1 METSAKTCENI
12 DGLFEVLIQD
22 MLADPI
28 IAQGTVL
35 KQLIIGDS
43 GVGKSSILAR
53 CGSSFTAADSSK
65 GYRIYI
71 YLATDKKSKSKAQ
84 AKPKQKMSAPIP
96 SPSPMSAPPIS
107 KPQMKEGT
115 SSKKKS
121 YSLISIQK
129 YDGSWDLG
137 ELATVLGK
145 SLIDLEAKLPPN
157 LGATNNL
164 SKEEKMKGWG
174 TIIAIITLNK
184 NYLGEKGSWQ
194 LLEEKAFGW
203 LKSNAIDY
211 EEFKADANHVL

>member
-1 METSAKTCENI
+1 M
-12 DGLFEVLIQD
+12 
-22 MLADPI
+22 
-28 IAQGTVL
+28 
-35 KQLIIGDS
+35 
-43 GVGKSSILAR
+43 
-53 CGSSFTAADSSK
+53 
-65 GYRIYI
+65 
-71 YLATDKKSKSKAQ
+71 SKSKAQAQ

-96 SPSPMSAPPIS
+96 LLSTMSAPIS
-107 KPQMKEGT
+107 KSLMKELEGT

-129 YDGSWDLG
+129 YNGSWDLG

-145 SLIDLEAKLPPN
+145 SLIDLEAKLPLN

-164 SKEEKMKGWG
+164 SREEKMKGWG
-174 TIIAIITLNK
+174 TVLAIITLNK

-203 LKSNAIDY
+203 LKNNAIDY